1 MSNPFFQFKQF
12 TIRHDKCAMKVG
24 TDGVL
29 LGAWAGTESCSRIL
43 DVGTGTGLIALM
55 LAQRSKAV
63 VDAIDIDADACLQA
77 QENAESSLFAG
88 RINVFHSDLV
98 DFAQASTHLYD
109 LIVSN
114 PPYFVDSLKCPN
126 LQRNTARHTD
136 TLTLEDLL
144 QYSRKLLAPQGRIA
158 LILPYDQKDRLTD
171 CIQTQNLFLSD
182 SLPGVQFFL
191 SVRWN
196 THRTGR
202 SRLGN
207 AAIAWPCLFQPFAFP
222 SDGFFLQSGSLLR
235 LSGGCVAGRFVDGV
249 AVSKGD
255 ALFRLYMRRSNSD
268 CPACRDEPVGMDG
281 GGCGLRM
288 GVLGGTDWMGKDES
302 CI

>member
-88 RINVFHSDLV
+88 RINVFHSDLA
-98 DFAQASTHLYD
+98 DFAQASTHLYG

-114 PPYFVDSLKCPN
+114 PPYF
-126 LQRNTARHTD
+126 TD

-171 CIQTQNLFLSD
+171 CIQTQNLFLSKE
-182 SLPGVQFFL
+182 V
-191 SVRWN
+191 SVIPVPDAQPKRLLAEL
-196 THRTGR
+196 TSEPPASPAFSDRLTIEIARHRYT
-202 SRLGN
+202 
-207 AAIAWPCLFQPFAFP
+207 
-222 SDGFFLQSGSLLR
+222 
-235 LSGGCVAGRFVDGV
+235 
-249 AVSKGD
+249 
-255 ALFRLYMRRSNSD
+255 
-268 CPACRDEPVGMDG
+268 DEYIN
-281 GGCGLRM
+281 L
-288 GVLGGTDWMGKDES
+288 TKDFYLKM
-302 CI
+302 

>member
-88 RINVFHSDLV
+88 RINVFHSDLA
-98 DFAQASTHLYD
+98 DFAQASTHLYG

-144 QYSRKLLAPQGRIA
+144 QYSRKVGTR
-158 LILPYDQKDRLTD
+158 
-171 CIQTQNLFLSD
+171 QN
-182 SLPGVQFFL
+182 
-191 SVRWN
+191 
-196 THRTGR
+196 
-202 SRLGN
+202 
-207 AAIAWPCLFQPFAFP
+207 
-222 SDGFFLQSGSLLR
+222 
-235 LSGGCVAGRFVDGV
+235 
-249 AVSKGD
+249 
-255 ALFRLYMRRSNSD
+255 
-268 CPACRDEPVGMDG
+268 
-281 GGCGLRM
+281 
-288 GVLGGTDWMGKDES
+288 
-302 CI
+302 

>member
-63 VDAIDIDADACLQA
+63 VDAIDIDANACLQA

-171 CIQTQNLFLSD
+171 CIQTQNLFLSKE
-182 SLPGVQFFL
+182 V
-191 SVRWN
+191 SVIPVPDTQPKRLLAEL
-196 THRTGR
+196 TSEPPASPTFSDRLTIEIARHRYT
-202 SRLGN
+202 
-207 AAIAWPCLFQPFAFP
+207 
-222 SDGFFLQSGSLLR
+222 
-235 LSGGCVAGRFVDGV
+235 
-249 AVSKGD
+249 
-255 ALFRLYMRRSNSD
+255 
-268 CPACRDEPVGMDG
+268 DEYIN
-281 GGCGLRM
+281 L
-288 GVLGGTDWMGKDES
+288 TKDFYLKM
-302 CI
+302 

>member
-88 RINVFHSDLV
+88 RINVFHSDLA
-98 DFAQASTHLYD
+98 DFAQASTHLYG

-114 PPYFVDSLKCPN
+114 P
-126 LQRNTARHTD
+126 
-136 TLTLEDLL
+136 
-144 QYSRKLLAPQGRIA
+144 
-158 LILPYDQKDRLTD
+158 
-171 CIQTQNLFLSD
+171 
-182 SLPGVQFFL
+182 
-191 SVRWN
+191 
-196 THRTGR
+196 
-202 SRLGN
+202 
-207 AAIAWPCLFQPFAFP
+207 
-222 SDGFFLQSGSLLR
+222 SLLR
-235 LSGGCVAGRFVDGV
+235 RFIEMPEPTTEHGPPHRYADIRRFV
-249 AVSKGD
+249 AVQSQTACSTRTYCPYP
-255 ALFRLYMRRSNSD
+255 ALRPERSSYGLYSNTKSISFEGSLRHPRTRCTTETTVGRTDIRATRLSRLLRSADHRD
-268 CPACRDEPVGMDG
+268 CKTSVY
-281 GGCGLRM
+281 
-288 GVLGGTDWMGKDES
+288 
-302 CI
+302 

>member
-29 LGAWAGTESCSRIL
+29 LGAWAGTESCNRIL
-43 DVGTGTGLIALM
+43 DIGTGTGLIALM
-55 LAQRSKAV
+55 LAQRSKAAI
-63 VDAIDIDADACLQA
+63 DAIDIEADACLQA

-136 TLTLEDLL
+136 ICCSTVANCLPHKDVLPLSCLTT
-144 QYSRKLLAPQGRIA
+144 RKIVLRIVFKHK
-158 LILPYDQKDRLTD
+158 ICFFRRKSPSSPYPIHNRND
-171 CIQTQNLFLSD
+171 C
-182 SLPGVQFFL
+182 
-191 SVRWN
+191 
-196 THRTGR
+196 
-202 SRLGN
+202 
-207 AAIAWPCLFQPFAFP
+207 WP
-222 SDGFFLQSGSLLR
+222 
-235 LSGGCVAGRFVDGV
+235 
-249 AVSKGD
+249 
-255 ALFRLYMRRSNSD
+255 N
-268 CPACRDEPVGMDG
+268 
-281 GGCGLRM
+281 
-288 GVLGGTDWMGKDES
+288 
-302 CI
+302 